1 MNLEGIE
8 AGTRLVTV
16 SGDVVELLSVSAD
29 GTTASVRFVD
39 VLGGADVAEGDEAS
53 LPSEEIATVDG
64 NRFVGPGR
72 TSSYTGDSRA

>member
-16 SGDVVELLSVSAD
+16 SGDVVELLNVSA
-29 GTTASVRFVD
+29 GGASAKVRFVE
-39 VLGGADVAEGDEAS
+39 VLGGADAAEGEEVS
-53 LPSEEIATVDG
+53 LPSEDIATVDG

-72 TSSYTGDSRA
+72 TASYTGDSRA

>member
-16 SGDVVELLSVSAD
+16 SGDVVELLSVSAN
-29 GTTASVRFVD
+29 GATASVRFVE
-39 VLGGADVAEGDEAS
+39 VLGGADAAEGQEAS
-53 LPSEEIATVDG
+53 LPSEDIATVDG

-72 TSSYTGDSRA
+72 TAAYTGDSRA

>member
-16 SGDVVELLSVSAD
+16 SGDVVELLSVSAG
-29 GTTASVRFVD
+29 GTSAKVRFVE
-39 VLGGADVAEGDEAS
+39 VLGGADAAEGEEVS
-53 LPSEEIATVDG
+53 LPSEDIATVDG

-72 TSSYTGDSRA
+72 TASYTGDSRA

>member
-1 MNLEGIE
+1 MNVQGME

-29 GTTASVRFVD
+29 GGTANVRFIE
-39 VLGGADVAEGDEAS
+39 VLGGADAEEGQEAA
-53 LPSEEIATVDG
+53 LPAEDIATVDG

>member
-16 SGDVVELLSVSAD
+16 SGDVVELLSVSTD
-29 GTTASVRFVD
+29 GATASVRFVD
-39 VLGGADVAEGDEAS
+39 VLGGADVTEGEEAS
-53 LPSEEIATVDG
+53 LPSEDIATFDG

-72 TSSYTGDSRA
+72 TASYTGDSRA